1 MSETENNLFPAAQS
15 SQEEPAGKK
24 KSKKRRKPGENRD
37 SEAARN
43 AAEEM
48 VKRAQA
54 SSEAI
59 GEFHQAS
66 DVIEKA
72 DAEILEANE
81 RRVAAVKK
89 MRDNKTSIVDIE
101 NLTGLSSSRIQSMIR
116 TGR

>member
-15 SQEEPAGKK
+15 SQEEPASKK

-59 GEFHQAS
+59 EEFHQAS

-72 DAEILEANE
+72 DAEILKANE